1 MINFDDWVADIS
13 SRYSVEI
20 YKKPTKAIGCVPLKE
35 GLEYAK
41 NLKIPFICYDT
52 SSDEEKTVC
61 KELND
66 IVGVKGH
73 IAYPDHLEEL

>member
-1 MINFDDWVADIS
+1 MINFEEWVADIS
-13 SRYSVEI
+13 SSYNIDI

-41 NLKIPFICYDT
+41 NLKIPFICYEM
-52 SSDEEKTVC
+52 SSDEEKKLC

-66 IVGVKGH
+66 IVGVKGFVG
-73 IAYPDHLEEL
+73 YTDHVEEL